1 MTNYDTNEL
10 VFVNDPKK
18 GISSCGYQVNSLLL
32 NTSQKPSKQID
43 ELFNNLV
50 VPNWTLNHGDKC
62 PKVKER
68 KTGNDE
74 EEYMEIVDDNLF
86 DKLVDLVSQDKIETA
101 IIIQNSASPKPLKH
115 KKTRSILKL
124 KKKQSKENKDREKNG
139 KKKKNK
145 TRKKKRSKK

>member
-1 MTNYDTNEL
+1 MTNYNINEL
-10 VFVNDPKK
+10 VFVNDPQK

-68 KTGNDE
+68 IAENDE

-86 DKLVDLVSQDKIETA
+86 DKLVDLVSQEKIETA
-101 IIIQNSASPKPLKH
+101 IVIQNSASQKPLKH

-124 KKKQSKENKDREKNG
+124 KKKQSKENKDREKMERKRKIKLG
-139 KKKKNK
+139 
-145 TRKKKRSKK
+145 KKKRSKK